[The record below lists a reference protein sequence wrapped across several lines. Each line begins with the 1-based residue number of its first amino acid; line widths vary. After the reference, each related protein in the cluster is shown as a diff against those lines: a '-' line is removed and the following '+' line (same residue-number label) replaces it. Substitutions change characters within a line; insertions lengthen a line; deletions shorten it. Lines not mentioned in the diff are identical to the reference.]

1 MSLLNFRPNN
11 SPSWGSS
18 NLDTVHTKVFSSENG
33 DLSICISVFYSHWSA
48 WKRLAFSS
56 IENTL
61 ISKTLLKVSSTLKTR
76 RATVSV
82 WTVKNGAIWKRW
94 RHSHHLKSILF
105 RLAQIVYLHHCLD
118 GQKRC
123 KRGFRYD
130 KKRSVSETR
139 NCGRCL
145 K

>member
-105 RLAQIVYLHHCLD
+105 RLAQIVVPASLFGRPKTL
-118 GQKRC
+118 QTWISIWQ
-123 KRGFRYD
+123 
-130 KKRSVSETR
+130 KRSVSETR